1 MPSARRSPDPA
12 STSSSRAPRDARWPA
27 FAVCLGA
34 GFMTLLDV
42 TIVNVALPS
51 IETSLG
57 AGPSELQWILAG
69 YTLAFGLALVPAGR
83 LGDVYGRR
91 NLFLIGLAAFVV
103 TSAACGLVSSGP
115 ALAGVRFAQG
125 LAAGV
130 LNPQVIGFIQDLFTG
145 PERGKAFGYFGATI
159 GVSTAIGPL
168 AGGGLLA
175 LFGEGE
181 GWRSVFL
188 VNVPIGLVLLP
199 LAWKL
204 LPRPERHDD
213 AAAAAGATAGW
224 DGAPA
229 RTRGPRLDV
238 VGSLLLAAAVVAIM
252 WPFVSSTSEGGS
264 GSSGGGGGADRAWW
278 VIAVGAAL
286 VALLVWWERRVKA
299 RGGLP
304 LIPGNLLRV
313 PSFTFGVGVSTLYF
327 LGFTGIWLASTLWLQ
342 SGLGLTPL
350 QAGLVLTPFSIS
362 GAVAATLGGRWISRF
377 GRPLV
382 VIGIAITVVALAA
395 LDLLVGVVPEPGVAW
410 VAAGLLMIAGFGNGF
425 VISPNQ
431 TLTLAKVPQG
441 DAGAAAG
448 SLQTMQRIGAAIG
461 VSANSAAFFAVL
473 SSTGSYTDAFAMS
486 LRVVVA
492 IMLLGLVVA
501 IVDTRRRSAQH
512 ESATT

>member
-1 MPSARRSPDPA
+1 MPSARRSSVPA
-12 STSSSRAPRDARWPA
+12 SSPASPSGQRQHDARWPA

-51 IETSLG
+51 IETSLE

-91 NLFLIGLAAFVV
+91 TLFLVGLAAFVV
-103 TSAACGLVSSGP
+103 TSAACGLVDSGP

-130 LNPQVIGFIQDLFTG
+130 LNPQVIGFIQDLFSG
-145 PERGKAFGYFGATI
+145 PERGRAFGYFGATI

-175 LFGEGE
+175 IFGEGE
-181 GWRSVFL
+181 GWRAVFL

-204 LPRPERHDD
+204 LPRPEPRP
-213 AAAAAGATAGW
+213 AGASR
-224 DGAPA
+224 GA
-229 RTRGPRLDV
+229 RLDV

-252 WPFVSSTSEGGS
+252 WPFVSSTAEGGS
-264 GSSGGGGGADRAWW
+264 GSSGEAGGGGVGTAWW
-278 VIAVGAAL
+278 AVAVGVAL
-286 VALLVWWERRVKA
+286 VGVLVWWERRVSA

-382 VIGIAITVVALAA
+382 VGGIAVTVLALAV
-395 LDLLVGVVPEPGVAW
+395 LDVVVSVLPAPAVAW
-410 VAAGLLMIAGFGNGF
+410 VAAGLLMVAGFGNGF

-431 TLTLAKVPQG
+431 TLTLAKVPPG

-448 SLQTMQRIGAAIG
+448 SLQTMQRIGAAVG

-473 SSTGSYTDAFAMS
+473 AATDDYGDAFAMS
-486 LRVVVA
+486 LRVVVGV
-492 IMLLGLVVA
+492 MLLGLVVA
-501 IVDTRRRSAQH
+501 IVDARRRSAKH
-512 ESATT
+512 EDATSG

>member
-1 MPSARRSPDPA
+1 MPTARRSPDPA
-12 STSSSRAPRDARWPA
+12 SSTASPTSSRTPRDARWPA

-103 TSAACGLVSSGP
+103 TSAACGLVTTGP

-204 LPRPERHDD
+204 LPRPEKRAD
-213 AAAAAGATAGW
+213 APVRGA
-224 DGAPA
+224 
-229 RTRGPRLDV
+229 RLDV

-252 WPFVSSTSEGGS
+252 WPFVSSTSEGG
-264 GSSGGGGGADRAWW
+264 GGGGGTAWW
-278 VIAVGAAL
+278 TVAVGAAL
-286 VALLVWWERRVKA
+286 VAVLVWWERRVLS

-342 SGLGLTPL
+342 SGLGLSPW

-382 VIGIAITVVALAA
+382 VVGITIIVLALGA
-395 LDLLVGVVPEPGVAW
+395 LDLVVSVVPEPGVAW
-410 VAAGLLMIAGFGNGF
+410 VAAGILMIAGFGNGLI
-425 VISPNQ
+425 ISPNQ
-431 TLTLAKVPQG
+431 TLTLAKVPPG

-448 SLQTMQRIGAAIG
+448 SLQTMQRLGAAVG
-461 VSANSAAFFAVL
+461 VSANSALFFAVL
-473 SSTGSYTDAFAMS
+473 ASTGSYTDAFAMS
-486 LRVVVA
+486 LRLVVA

-501 IVDTRRRSAQH
+501 IIDTRRRSATH
-512 ESATT
+512 EAATT

>member
-1 MPSARRSPDPA
+1 MSTPA
-12 STSSSRAPRDARWPA
+12 SPGSPSSPARDARWPA

-51 IETSLG
+51 IEKSLD

-91 NLFLIGLAAFVV
+91 TLFLIGLAAFVA
-103 TSAACGLVSSGP
+103 TSAACGLVDSGP

-130 LNPQVIGFIQDLFTG
+130 LNPQVIGFIQDLFKG
-145 PERGKAFGYFGATI
+145 PDRGRAFGYFGATI

-168 AGGGLLA
+168 AGGALLA

-188 VNVPIGLVLLP
+188 VNVPIGLVLFP

-204 LPRPERHDD
+204 LPRPEKKRAHT
-213 AAAAAGATAGW
+213 GA
-224 DGAPA
+224 
-229 RTRGPRLDV
+229 RLDV

-252 WPFVSSTSEGGS
+252 WPFVTSTSEGSSGSNGAGS
-264 GSSGGGGGADRAWW
+264 GGSGGAGGSTAWW
-278 VIAVGAAL
+278 MIAVGLA
-286 VALLVWWERRVKA
+286 VVGVLVWWERRVKA

-327 LGFTGIWLASTLWLQ
+327 LSFTGIWLASTLYLQ

-362 GAVAATLGGRWISRF
+362 GAISATLGGRWISRF

-382 VIGIAITVVALAA
+382 VIGIVITVVALAA
-395 LDLLVGVVPEPGVAW
+395 LDLVVELVPYPTVLW
-410 VAAGLLMIAGFGNGF
+410 WAAGILMVAGFGNGL

-431 TLTLAKVPQG
+431 TLTLARVPPI

-448 SLQTMQRIGAAIG
+448 SLQTMQRLGAAIG
-461 VSANSAAFFAVL
+461 VSANAAAFFAVL
-473 SSTGSYTDAFAMS
+473 AATGSYTDAFSTS
-486 LRVVVA
+486 LRVVVGV
-492 IMLLGLVVA
+492 MLLALLIA
-501 IVDTRRRSAQH
+501 IIDSRRRSERH
-512 ESATT
+512 ESAVETSG

>member
-1 MPSARRSPDPA
+1 MPTARRSPDPA
-12 STSSSRAPRDARWPA
+12 STPASRAPRDARWPA

-51 IETSLG
+51 IESSLG

-125 LAAGV
+125 IAAGV
-130 LNPQVIGFIQDLFTG
+130 LNPQVIGFIQDLFKG

-181 GWRSVFL
+181 GWRAVFL
-188 VNVPIGLVLLP
+188 VNVPIGLILLP

-204 LPRPERHDD
+204 LPRPEKRAD
-213 AAAAAGATAGW
+213 
-224 DGAPA
+224 APA
-229 RTRGPRLDV
+229 RGARLDV
-238 VGSLLLAAAVVAIM
+238 VGSLLLAAAVVAFM
-252 WPFVSSTSEGGS
+252 WPFVSSTSEGAEGS
-264 GSSGGGGGADRAWW
+264 AGADRAWW

-286 VALLVWWERRVKA
+286 VAVLVWWERRVKA

-342 SGLGLTPL
+342 SGLGLSPL
-350 QAGLVLTPFSIS
+350 QAGLVLTPFSIT
-362 GAVAATLGGRWISRF
+362 GAIAATLGGRWITRF

-382 VIGIAITVVALAA
+382 VIGIVITVVALAA
-395 LDLLVGVVPEPGVAW
+395 LDLLIGVVPEPGVAW
-410 VAAGLLMIAGFGNGF
+410 VAAGLLMVAGFGNGF

-431 TLTLAKVPQG
+431 TLTLAKVPPG

-448 SLQTMQRIGAAIG
+448 SLQTMQRIGAAVG

-501 IVDTRRRSAQH
+501 IIDTRRRSAQH

>member
-1 MPSARRSPDPA
+1 
-12 STSSSRAPRDARWPA
+12 
-27 FAVCLGA
+27 
-34 GFMTLLDV
+34 MTLLDV

-51 IETSLG
+51 IEGSLE

-103 TSAACGLVSSGP
+103 TSAACGLVQSGP

-130 LNPQVIGFIQDLFTG
+130 LNPQVIGFIQDLFKG
-145 PERGKAFGYFGATI
+145 PERGRAFGLFGATI

-168 AGGGLLA
+168 AGGALLA
-175 LFGEGE
+175 IFGEGE

-204 LPRPERHDD
+204 LPRPEKKPEQK
-213 AAAAAGATAGW
+213 GA
-224 DGAPA
+224 
-229 RTRGPRLDV
+229 RLDV

-252 WPFVSSTSEGGS
+252 WPFVTSTSEG
-264 GSSGGGGGADRAWW
+264 SGGGSGDAAASAPSPAWW
-278 VIAVGAAL
+278 VIGVGAVLIA
-286 VALLVWWERRVKA
+286 ALVWWERRVTA

-327 LGFTGIWLASTLWLQ
+327 LSFTGIWLASTLYLQ
-342 SGLGLTPL
+342 SGLGLSPL
-350 QAGLVLTPFSIS
+350 QAGLVLTPFSVA
-362 GAVAATLGGRWISRF
+362 GAIAATLGGRWISRI

-395 LDLLVGVVPEPGVAW
+395 LDLVVMTVPEPTVIW
-410 VAAGLLMIAGFGNGF
+410 VAAGILLFAGFGNGL

-431 TLTLAKVPQG
+431 TLTLARVPPI

-448 SLQTMQRIGAAIG
+448 SLQTMQRLGAAIG
-461 VSANSAAFFAVL
+461 VSANAAAFFAVL
-473 SSTGSYTDAFAMS
+473 AATDSYTDAFATS
-486 LRVVVA
+486 LRVVVGV
-492 IMLLGLVVA
+492 MLVALVIAV
-501 IVDTRRRSAQH
+501 VDWRRRSDVH
-512 ESATT
+512 ESAVESAS

>member
-1 MPSARRSPDPA
+1 MPTARRSPDHA
-12 STSSSRAPRDARWPA
+12 STTASRPPRDARWPA

-51 IETSLG
+51 IESSLG

-125 LAAGV
+125 IAAGV
-130 LNPQVIGFIQDLFTG
+130 LNPQVIGFIQDLFKG

-181 GWRSVFL
+181 GWRAVFL

-204 LPRPERHDD
+204 LPRPEKRAD
-213 AAAAAGATAGW
+213 
-224 DGAPA
+224 APA
-229 RTRGPRLDV
+229 RGARLDV
-238 VGSLLLAAAVVAIM
+238 VGSLLLAAAVVAFM
-252 WPFVSSTSEGGS
+252 WPFVSSTSEGGA
-264 GSSGGGGGADRAWW
+264 GSAGSDRAWW
-278 VIAVGAAL
+278 VIAVGVAL
-286 VALLVWWERRVKA
+286 VAVLVWWERRVKA

-342 SGLGLTPL
+342 SGLGLSPL
-350 QAGLVLTPFSIS
+350 QAGLVLTPFSIT
-362 GAVAATLGGRWISRF
+362 GAIAATLGGRWITRF

-382 VIGIAITVVALAA
+382 VIGIVITVVALAA
-395 LDLLVGVVPEPGVAW
+395 LDLLIGVVPEPGVAW
-410 VAAGLLMIAGFGNGF
+410 VAAGLLMVAGFGNGF

-431 TLTLAKVPQG
+431 TLTLAKVPPG

-448 SLQTMQRIGAAIG
+448 SLQTMQRIGAAVG

-501 IVDTRRRSAQH
+501 IIDTRRRSAQH